1 MFHSRSLAYKKPYGA
16 APAGMKVEFA
26 AYPRREQGISRM
38 TLWVEE
44 DGQQA
49 EAYPMRRFGLAG
61 ARDEYG
67 ASFTPP
73 HAGLYWYWFTFDTA
87 DGPRFCARG
96 YGGRCEVLDSMG
108 DRFQLTVYDPSYR
121 PPRWFGE
128 GITYNIFPDRFCRD
142 RDPVQPEGEGIA
154 PRVLHENWDDLPV
167 YRPDEHGEILNNDFF
182 GGTLRMGTNAT
193 FPPYEFVGDDGNV
206 QGIDADIAAAIA
218 DKLGMKVEITD
229 MEFDSLIPALQSDTI
244 DVALAGMTVTP
255 ERQESV
261 DFSDSY
267 AKGVQVIIVPEG
279 SDIQTPDD
287 LEGKNIGVQT
297 GTTGDI
303 YCTDDYGQD
312 HVKQFNNGPLAV
324 AALVNGQIDC
334 VVIDQEP
341 AKNYVAANSGL
352 KILDTSYADEDYAI
366 AIKKGN
372 TELLDKVNGALK
384 ELGEDGTLQSIVDK
398 YINADAQ

>member
-1 MFHSRSLAYKKPYGA
+1 MKKFSIA
-16 APAGMKVEFA
+16 MLSMV
-26 AYPRREQGISRM
+26 
-38 TLWVEE
+38 
-44 DGQQA
+44 
-49 EAYPMRRFGLAG
+49 LAG
-61 ARDEYG
+61 SMLLTG
-67 ASFTPP
+67 CGGSK
-73 HAGLYWYWFTFDTA
+73 TA
-87 DGPRFCARG
+87 DSSSDAQ
-96 YGGRCEVLDSMG
+96 DSTTSTSA
-108 DRFQLTVYDPSYR
+108 D
-121 PPRWFGE
+121 
-128 GITYNIFPDRFCRD
+128 
-142 RDPVQPEGEGIA
+142 
-154 PRVLHENWDDLPV
+154 
-167 YRPDEHGEILNNDFF
+167 

-218 DKLGMKVEITD
+218 DKLGMKLEITD

-255 ERQESV
+255 DRQENV

-267 AKGVQVIIVPEG
+267 AKGVQVIIVKDG
-279 SDIQTPDD
+279 SDIASPDD
-287 LEGKNIGVQT
+287 LEGKSIGVQT

-303 YCTDDYGQD
+303 YCTDDYGQEN
-312 HVKQFNNGPLAV
+312 VKQFNNGPLAV

-352 KILDTSYADEDYAI
+352 KILDTAYADEDYAI

>member
-1 MFHSRSLAYKKPYGA
+1 MKKFSIA
-16 APAGMKVEFA
+16 MLSMV
-26 AYPRREQGISRM
+26 
-38 TLWVEE
+38 
-44 DGQQA
+44 
-49 EAYPMRRFGLAG
+49 LAG
-61 ARDEYG
+61 SMLLTG
-67 ASFTPP
+67 CGGSK
-73 HAGLYWYWFTFDTA
+73 TA
-87 DGPRFCARG
+87 DSSSDAQ
-96 YGGRCEVLDSMG
+96 DSTTSTSA
-108 DRFQLTVYDPSYR
+108 D
-121 PPRWFGE
+121 
-128 GITYNIFPDRFCRD
+128 
-142 RDPVQPEGEGIA
+142 
-154 PRVLHENWDDLPV
+154 
-167 YRPDEHGEILNNDFF
+167 

-218 DKLGMKVEITD
+218 DKLGMKLEITD

-255 ERQESV
+255 DRQENV

-267 AKGVQVIIVPEG
+267 AKGVQVIIVKDG
-279 SDIQTPDD
+279 SDIASPDD

-303 YCTDDYGQD
+303 YCTDDYGQEN
-312 HVKQFNNGPLAV
+312 VKQFNNGPLAV
-324 AALVNGQIDC
+324 AALMNGQIDC

-352 KILDTSYADEDYAI
+352 KILDTAYADEDYAI

-384 ELGEDGTLQSIVDK
+384 ELQDDGTVQSIVDK
-398 YINADAQ
+398 YISADSAAQ

>member
-1 MFHSRSLAYKKPYGA
+1 MKKFTA
-16 APAGMKVEFA
+16 AMLTMA
-26 AYPRREQGISRM
+26 
-38 TLWVEE
+38 
-44 DGQQA
+44 
-49 EAYPMRRFGLAG
+49 LAG
-61 ARDEYG
+61 TMLTG
-67 ASFTPP
+67 CGSSASNN
-73 HAGLYWYWFTFDTA
+73 TA
-87 DGPRFCARG
+87 D
-96 YGGRCEVLDSMG
+96 DSAAT
-108 DRFQLTVYDPSYR
+108 DSNTTAAATTD
-121 PPRWFGE
+121 
-128 GITYNIFPDRFCRD
+128 
-142 RDPVQPEGEGIA
+142 
-154 PRVLHENWDDLPV
+154 
-167 YRPDEHGEILNNDFF
+167 

-218 DKLGMKVEITD
+218 DKLGMQLEITD

-267 AKGVQVIIVPEG
+267 AKGVQVIIVPED
-279 SDIQTPDD
+279 SDIQSPDD
-287 LEGKNIGVQT
+287 LEGKSIGVQT

-303 YCTDDYGQD
+303 YCTDDYGQEN
-312 HVKQFNNGPLAV
+312 VKQFTNGPLAV

-352 KILDTSYADEDYAI
+352 KILDTAYADEDYAI

-384 ELGEDGTLQSIVDK
+384 ELSEDGTLQSIVDK
-398 YINADAQ
+398 YITADAQ

>member
-1 MFHSRSLAYKKPYGA
+1 MKKFTA
-16 APAGMKVEFA
+16 AMLTMA
-26 AYPRREQGISRM
+26 
-38 TLWVEE
+38 
-44 DGQQA
+44 
-49 EAYPMRRFGLAG
+49 LAG
-61 ARDEYG
+61 TMLTG
-67 ASFTPP
+67 CGSSASSN
-73 HAGLYWYWFTFDTA
+73 TA
-87 DGPRFCARG
+87 D
-96 YGGRCEVLDSMG
+96 DSAAT
-108 DRFQLTVYDPSYR
+108 DSNTTAAATTD
-121 PPRWFGE
+121 
-128 GITYNIFPDRFCRD
+128 
-142 RDPVQPEGEGIA
+142 
-154 PRVLHENWDDLPV
+154 
-167 YRPDEHGEILNNDFF
+167 

-218 DKLGMKVEITD
+218 DKLGMQLEITD

-279 SDIQTPDD
+279 SDIQSPDD
-287 LEGKNIGVQT
+287 FEGKSIGVQT

-303 YCTDDYGQD
+303 YCTDDYGQEN
-312 HVKQFNNGPLAV
+312 VKQFNNGPLAV
-324 AALVNGQIDC
+324 AALTNGQIDC

-352 KILDTSYADEDYAI
+352 KILDTAYADEDYAI

-384 ELGEDGTLQSIVDK
+384 ELNEDGTLQSIVDK
-398 YINADAQ
+398 YITADAQ